1 MKRLDIYLTEKYPTQ
16 NRSRWAKHIDADLV
30 LVNGKVATK
39 HLLVSDED
47 TIEIKE
53 AKKVEIKKIHVPIIA
68 QTDDYIVIN
77 KPVGIAAHKTSEHEQ
92 AYSVADFALEI
103 DPKIAEVGDNTTL
116 RPGIVHR
123 LDKDVTGVMI
133 IARTQKMF
141 EFLKSQFQERTIQK
155 EYLGI
160 ASEHASANT
169 YEAKFP
175 IVRTSRTGKM
185 AAIQVGEDH
194 GKEALTVVEV
204 LDNKPHAA
212 LLACFPKTGRTHQI
226 RVHCKAL
233 NLPLYGDKLY
243 GTDLSANR
251 VMLHARRLTIP
262 FADGEKTFEAPI
274 PEDMQQLIKKL
285 QFSYDY

>member
-30 LVNGKVATK
+30 LVNGKVASK

-53 AKKVEIKKIHVPIIA
+53 AKEVVVEKIAVPIIT

-77 KPVGIAAHKTSEHEQ
+77 KPVGIAAHKTNEYEKT
-92 AYSVADFALEI
+92 YTVADFALEI
-103 DPKIAEVGDNTTL
+103 DPEIAKVGDNTVL

-133 IARTQKMF
+133 IARTQAMF

-160 ASEHASANT
+160 ASEHANSEVF
-169 YEAKFP
+169 EAKFP

-185 AAIQVGEDH
+185 AAIQVGEEN
-194 GKEALTVVEV
+194 GKEALTIVEV

-243 GTDLSANR
+243 GNDTSASR
-251 VMLHARRLTIP
+251 VMLHARKLTIP
-262 FADGEKTFEAPI
+262 FVDGEKTFEAPV
-274 PEDMQQLIKKL
+274 PEDMKKLIKQL